1 MEVLLERGICQ
12 PPVEG
17 STFTVY
23 FQSRSP
29 GPALV
34 RDGSV
39 STGQPFLMQPLNGI
53 IMNRNCMEPLSG
65 SQCISPSI
73 WWVLIWL
80 LQVHPGP
87 TALSS
92 CCFLS
97 TECIITLALCVSART
112 HTTRRH
118 SPAGREQRRIHILST
133 HRGLITEKHTHTHT
147 HDHMNTLTL
156 ICSHLPLCRGLW
168 I

>member
-17 STFTVY
+17 STFAVY

-97 TECIITLALCVSART
+97 TECIITLALCVSARAL
-112 HTTRRH
+112 TTQRH
-118 SPAGREQRRIHILST
+118 SPAGREQRRIHILPNT
-133 HRGLITEKHTHTHT
+133 QRFDYRKTHTHT
-147 HDHMNTLTL
+147 HDHMNTHTL